1 MAVGR
6 LYRDNETM
14 SGGPGERARHE
25 QMLHDL
31 RTPLSVIKGSI
42 EALRGHWDA
51 IEDGRR
57 AELFERALIN
67 VEDLATAIDD
77 IGRSA
82 LAEGNGL
89 PLGRVGRAGLA
100 GLEVTRQRDEF
111 VIEISLER
119 GGRRVVGRA
128 RASAGRAGEQRA
140 VARALLE
147 ALRGGGAERNALES
161 AEVIEVGGDR
171 VAVVML
177 SRGSSALTGAAL
189 VAADEHDAIARAA
202 LHALNRTLEAPA

>member
-1 MAVGR
+1 MAGGR
-6 LYRDNETM
+6 KYRDNETM
-14 SGGPGERARHE
+14 SGGPGERARRE

-42 EALRGHWDA
+42 EALRGHWDT
-51 IEDGRR
+51 IEDERR
-57 AELFERALIN
+57 VELFERALMN
-67 VEDLATAIDD
+67 VDDLATAIDD
-77 IGRSA
+77 VGRSA
-82 LAEGNGL
+82 LAAPNGL
-89 PLGRVGRAGLA
+89 PFRRTGLA

-111 VIEISLER
+111 VIVISLER
-119 GGRRVVGRA
+119 GGKRLVGRA
-128 RASAGRAGEQRA
+128 RVSPGRAAEQRA

-147 ALRGGGAERNALES
+147 ALRGGGAEHNSLES

-177 SRGSSALTGAAL
+177 SRGSSALMGAAL
-189 VAADEHDAIARAA
+189 VVVDEHDAIARAA